1 MATNAKGSVTS
12 LSSLYRAEETRKA
25 ALMVDQR
32 IAENQNELQTLN
44 LFLSENANLIKLVH
58 KLPDELS
65 HNVMVPFGKAAFFP
79 GRLIHTNEF
88 LVLLGEGY
96 YAERTSKQT
105 VEMLG
110 RRGKGLE
117 SQIESLKAMME
128 DLKAEASFFLSTA
141 DEAAEGVV
149 EIREDYIE
157 EIPSERFSDQA
168 AVSKV
173 DVVSTSKDAGIRGD
187 DEDEEYARI
196 MAKLDELERE
206 ELAAESVEGDE
217 GQYFDQSL
225 KIQEGDNQPS
235 GWPNGLV
242 CDIGTRV
249 WEFQSHRGQ
258 ENLGTSISPN
268 FTTPSSRCLV
278 FLNSQALSISID
290 FPNYHGI
297 GARLWVIS
305 CFYQCFQGAPSR
317 HHLRNKL
324 DNRISA

>member
-12 LSSLYRAEETRKA
+12 LSSLYRAEEARKA
-25 ALMVDQR
+25 ALMVVQR

-96 YAERTSKQT
+96 YVERTSKQT
-105 VEMLG
+105 VEILG

-157 EIPSERFSDQA
+157 EITSERFSDQA

-225 KIQEGDNQPS
+225 KTQETNHATPLDLKFHVGCHKATHESVHESIRASYTVRPIPVRNLPVGNREEHTS
-235 GWPNGLV
+235 SVRYRPGNV
-242 CDIGTRV
+242 
-249 WEFQSHRGQ
+249 RGSSLFPVSIAKDVSRN
-258 ENLGTSISPN
+258 NL
-268 FTTPSSRCLV
+268 F
-278 FLNSQALSISID
+278 
-290 FPNYHGI
+290 
-297 GARLWVIS
+297 
-305 CFYQCFQGAPSR
+305 
-317 HHLRNKL
+317 KK
-324 DNRISA
+324 